1 MINDSKI
8 HYRRNILI
16 SIILSELLVIS
27 VFIFSPDNYLQNK
40 ELRYDEP
47 VIIFDKMPLTV
58 QKLPAYKQKPDIPL
72 IYISDQVEA
81 FELLD
86 DVTLPSQGISQTAVF
101 SFESEDRANLQP
113 VRSAPRQIFEVLPAN
128 DDNEVNGWLQL
139 SLKINKNGRVV
150 DHRILYN
157 TLDCEDCLNNII
169 NAAYRSRWEPASV
182 NGKNTDY
189 WVVKSYT
196 FE

>member
-1 MINDSKI
+1 
-8 HYRRNILI
+8 
-16 SIILSELLVIS
+16 
-27 VFIFSPDNYLQNK
+27 
-40 ELRYDEP
+40 
-47 VIIFDKMPLTV
+47 MPLTV

-101 SFESEDRANLQP
+101 SFESEDQANLQP

>member
-1 MINDSKI
+1 MFNDSKI

-86 DVTLPSQGISQTAVF
+86 DVTLPSKGISQTAVF
-101 SFESEDRANLQP
+101 SFESEDQANLQP